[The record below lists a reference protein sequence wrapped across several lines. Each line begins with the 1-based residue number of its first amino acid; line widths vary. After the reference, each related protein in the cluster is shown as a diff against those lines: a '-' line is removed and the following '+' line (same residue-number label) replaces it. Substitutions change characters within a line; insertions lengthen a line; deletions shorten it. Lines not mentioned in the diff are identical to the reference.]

1 MAYAIIST
9 SPNNATPISTSATV
23 SVVNDSIKVQPLL
36 ISADSKVGSAFHA
49 IFFFLAIKHRNYIA
63 DVSRIVPWKCTTLCR
78 VMSVVPFE
86 ENNEKAMGKF
96 LRGHMDTSRHISVYM
111 LMF

>member
-36 ISADSKVGSAFHA
+36 ISADNKVGSAFPSV
-49 IFFFLAIKHRNYIA
+49 FFGVFFVVKRRNYVA
-63 DVSRIVPWKCTTLCR
+63 DISRIFPLDYTALCR

-86 ENNEKAMGKF
+86 EKNQKAMGKSF
-96 LRGHMDTSRHISVYM
+96 RGHMDTSRH
-111 LMF
+111 